1 MSLLARLFGS
11 VPSVGA
17 DEARSLLDSGA
28 GLVDIRS
35 KSEWNAGHSPLA
47 QHVSLDVLGEK
58 MRRIPKGK
66 PVVVVCR
73 SGNRSRGATR
83 HLRVAGYE
91 AYNLAG
97 GMRAWV
103 RAGESVVDRAGRPGL
118 VA

>member
-1 MSLLARLFGS
+1 MSLLSRLFGS

-17 DEARSLLDSGA
+17 QEARLLIDSGA

-47 QHVSLDVLGEK
+47 QHVSLDALGEK

-73 SGNRSRGATR
+73 SGSRSRGATR
-83 HLRVAGYE
+83 HLREAGYE
-91 AYNLAG
+91 AYNLSG
-97 GMRAWV
+97 GMHAWV
-103 RAGESVVDRAGRPGL
+103 RAGESLVDRSGRPGR